1 METAWIQVF
10 ILTLTQCI
18 APAGKMVCQE
28 ESVEFQFADQVDCEV
43 ALVQMLDVAARVD
56 NVIVKRES
64 SHCRAATKEM
74 KVYASAGEAGS
85 QYEGAE
91 NLAMLEVDDPP
102 QDFTQTA
109 HQERLNSLH
118 NCEEVAGVAPCKIGE
133 IIIEAASDSESS
145 GVWRRQN
152 Q

>member
-43 ALVQMLDVAARVD
+43 ALVQMLNVAARVD
-56 NVIVKRES
+56 TVIVKRES
-64 SHCRAATKEM
+64 SHCRAATKEI
-74 KVYASAGEAGS
+74 KVFASAEEAGK

-91 NLAMLEVDDPP
+91 NLAMLQVDDPP
-102 QDFTQTA
+102 PDFTKSA
-109 HQERLNSLH
+109 HLERLTSLH
-118 NCEEVAGVAPCKIGE
+118 NCADVAGVAPCKIGE
-133 IIIEAASDSESS
+133 IIIEAGAEPKSTTI
-145 GVWRRQN
+145 WRRQN
-152 Q
+152 

>member
-18 APAGKMVCQE
+18 APAGKMVCQL

-64 SHCRAATKEM
+64 SHCRAATKEI
-74 KVYASAGEAGS
+74 KVFASAEDAG
-85 QYEGAE
+85 QQFEGAE
-91 NLAMLEVDDPP
+91 NLAMLQVDDPP
-102 QDFTQTA
+102 PDFTQTA
-109 HQERLNSLH
+109 HLERLDSLH
-118 NCEEVAGVAPCKIGE
+118 NCAEVADVPPCKIGE
-133 IIIEAASDSESS
+133 IIIEAAADSESPMI
-145 GVWRRQN
+145 WRQ
-152 Q
+152 QH